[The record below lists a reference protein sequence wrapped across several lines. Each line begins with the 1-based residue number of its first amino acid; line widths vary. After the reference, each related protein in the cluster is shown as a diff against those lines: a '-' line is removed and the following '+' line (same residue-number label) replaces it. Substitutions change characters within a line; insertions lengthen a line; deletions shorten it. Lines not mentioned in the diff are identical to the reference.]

1 MSEKLDPKKAVYLKP
16 GQRTLPGQK
25 RGKAQNGKGEW
36 VEHAASLRGDCALDE
51 WGVAIRVLR
60 KLGKSF
66 QGE

>member
-25 RGKAQNGKGEW
+25 RPRARNGAGEW
-36 VEHAASLRGDCALDE
+36 VEHKGDCALDE

-60 KLGKSF
+60 KLGKTF

>member
-16 GQRTLPGQK
+16 GQRTVPGQK
-25 RGKAQNGKGEW
+25 RRKAQDGSEW
-36 VEHAASLRGDCALDE
+36 VEHRGDCALDE

-60 KLGKSF
+60 KLGKTF